1 MKDQVGSEWLNVANL
16 FTALR
21 VLLAP
26 AIIILLLYEGR
37 LPYNVPVSVAA
48 GVLFIAAALTDK
60 ADGYYARKHDQ
71 VTSVGQFLDPL
82 ADKLLMLPVMAT
94 LCYIHRLS
102 LWIVLVVFAR
112 ELVISLIRVIGAGKG
127 VSFPA
132 SWSGKIKMFSQV
144 IVVSVLIFFP
154 NSASNGI
161 VLALVYIMAAI
172 TIYSGIDYCVRAR
185 SEIFKSA
192 PAADETEAQ

>member
-1 MKDQVGSEWLNVANL
+1 MKGQMSSEWLNVANL
-16 FTALR
+16 LTALR

-37 LPYNVPVSVAA
+37 LAYNVPVNVAA

-71 VTSVGQFLDPL
+71 VTSIGQFLDPL

-94 LCYIHRLS
+94 LCYLERMP
-102 LWIVLVVFAR
+102 LWVVLVVFAR
-112 ELVISLIRVIGAGKG
+112 ELVISLIRVIGARKG
-127 VSFPA
+127 ISFPA
-132 SWSGKIKMFSQV
+132 SWSGKIKMFSQIV
-144 IVVSVLIFFP
+144 VVSVLIFFWKDA
-154 NSASNGI
+154 NNGF

-172 TIYSGIDYCVRAR
+172 TIYSGIDYCMRAR
-185 SEIFKSA
+185 SEIFKSVSG
-192 PAADETEAQ
+192 ADETEAQ